1 MFNFKA
7 RRNLLVDEK
16 NMSAILGVLD
26 KHKIRCVSIGNCG
39 WADFT
44 DRWFIFFTAS
54 DKSYSSVMKDLTKI
68 GTIKI
73 EVRPGG
79 QIDNYFTKEG
89 F

>member
-7 RRNLLVDEK
+7 RRHLLVDEK
-16 NMSAILGVLD
+16 NMSVILGVLD
-26 KHKIRCVSIGNCG
+26 KHKIRDVSLGNCG

-44 DRWFIFFTAS
+44 DRWFIFFSAS

-68 GTIKI
+68 GTINI
-73 EVRPGG
+73 DVRPGG
-79 QIDNYFTKEG
+79 QIDLYFTKEG

>member
-7 RRNLLVDEK
+7 RRHLLVDEK
-16 NMSAILGVLD
+16 NMSNVLVVLN

-54 DKSYSSVMKDLTKI
+54 DKNYSSVMKDLTKI
-68 GTIKI
+68 GTINI
-73 EVRPGG
+73 DVRPGG
-79 QIDNYFTKEG
+79 QIDLYFTKEG